1 MNVQNETKPSK
12 TTNIDL
18 NYNYDDKTQLI
29 LSGIQTKNT
38 LWGCKSNIYTIQHK
52 SLIINRL
59 PTPDPKTIFFIMTE
73 PTFHVHI
80 CEPSIRDPWTYFW
93 SCPNINISE
102 DYKYKPI

>member
-38 LWGCKSNIYTIQHK
+38 L
-52 SLIINRL
+52 
-59 PTPDPKTIFFIMTE
+59 
-73 PTFHVHI
+73 
-80 CEPSIRDPWTYFW
+80 
-93 SCPNINISE
+93 
-102 DYKYKPI
+102 